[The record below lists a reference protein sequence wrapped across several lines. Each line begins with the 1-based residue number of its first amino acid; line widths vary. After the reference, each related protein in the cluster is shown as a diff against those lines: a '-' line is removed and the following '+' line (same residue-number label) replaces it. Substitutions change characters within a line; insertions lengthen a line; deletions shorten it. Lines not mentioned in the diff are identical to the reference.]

1 MQNNMIF
8 RLKNPLLFLT
18 KKKIKKSGVNRGDEN
33 KLLKIILH
41 PLSKSYQKQTE
52 KLT

>member
-18 KKKIKKSGVNRGDEN
+18 KKKKKNLELIEAM
-33 KLLKIILH
+33 KT
-41 PLSKSYQKQTE
+41 SY
-52 KLT
+52 

>member
-1 MQNNMIF
+1 MIF

-18 KKKIKKSGVNRGDEN
+18 KKKKKSGVNRGDEN